1 MYKLLIVDDEP
12 WLRKRLLLTIDW
24 QSMGITEL
32 FEAEDGAKAFNLA
45 VKHEPDIIIT
55 DIEMPEL
62 SGIDLM
68 QTLNESALFPQ
79 IILISGYNEFEYAR
93 SAVKFGAVDYLLKP
107 VSEDELKQTVTKCIA
122 TLEQNRYNKEIRDLL
137 VNSSSL
143 LREKIYVDLLQGK
156 LDFNKVPSTRLYELG
171 VTFLSSSAMCV
182 IAHSHP
188 ANHTLSGNDVEQ
200 TLVNLS
206 IHKIIKE
213 FLASCFGVV
222 LDFWVDDVNVYLVFS
237 DLSAEEFKAG
247 VAKALSH
254 AKKQICKL
262 HSVRIAYG
270 TGSIAFSLAEL
281 STSYRKARYSINLCR
296 SKLHSAYGGEE
307 ETKANDFQIVYDEY
321 NLRSLIM
328 SLRSGNADEASKLL
342 TELINEFLNQ
352 SDGAPSSLQIKLMY
366 INVLNSLFKGCLPSL
381 PVSEDIIKICVDY
394 IDASA
399 SFHTTDKMHSQLQS
413 LLSVLT
419 QQYHDF
425 FGTKRHWLID
435 KIMEY
440 INVNYASSLSMRDVA
455 ANFHLNPSYFCKLFK
470 EEIGVTFTTY
480 LMSKRVE
487 NAKRLMSES
496 TMKLYDVA
504 SAVGYTNVQYFS
516 TVFKEIEGIT
526 PSQFRS
532 GIVN

>member
-93 SAVKFGAVDYLLKP
+93 SAVKYGAVDYLLKP
-107 VSEDELKQTVTKCIA
+107 VAEEELKQTITKCIA

-137 VNSSSL
+137 ADSANL

-156 LDFNKVPSTRLYELG
+156 LDFNKVPAARLNELG
-171 VTFLSSSAMCV
+171 VTFLSRSAMCI
-182 IAHSHP
+182 IAHTHP
-188 ANHTLSGNDVEQ
+188 ANHTLSENNVEE

-206 IHKIIKE
+206 VNKIIKE
-213 FLASCFGVV
+213 LLSSYFFEV
-222 LDFWVDDVNVYLVFS
+222 LDFWIDDVNVYLVFS
-237 DLSAEEFKAG
+237 DLSADEFKAAA
-247 VAKALSH
+247 AKALSD
-254 AKKQICKL
+254 AQKQISEL
-262 HSVRIAYG
+262 HSERIAYG
-270 TGSIAFSLAEL
+270 TGSIAQNLAEL
-281 STSYRKARYSINLCR
+281 SASYQKAKYSINLCR
-296 SKLHSAYGGEE
+296 SKQHAAYGEE
-307 ETKANDFQIVYDEY
+307 AETKINDFQIVYDEY
-321 NLRSLIM
+321 NLKSLIA
-328 SLRSGNADEASKLL
+328 SVKNGDTDEASKLL
-342 TELINEFLNQ
+342 TELINEFLSQ
-352 SDGAPSSLQIKLMY
+352 SAGTPSSLQIKLMY
-366 INVLNSLFKGCLPSL
+366 INVLNSLFKGCLPCL

-394 IDASA
+394 IDESA

-413 LLSVLT
+413 LLALLT

-435 KIMEY
+435 KIIEY
-440 INVNYASSLSMRDVA
+440 INANYASSLSMRDVA
-455 ANFHLNPSYFCKLFK
+455 ANFYLNPSYFCKLFK

-480 LMSKRVE
+480 LMSIRVE

-496 TMKLYDVA
+496 SMKLYDVA

-532 GIVN
+532 GTGN

>member
-79 IILISGYNEFEYAR
+79 LILISGYNEFEYAR
-93 SAVKFGAVDYLLKP
+93 SAVKYGAVDYLLKP
-107 VSEDELKQTVTKCIA
+107 VAEEELKQTVIKCIA

-137 VNSSSL
+137 ADSSSL

-156 LDFNKVPSTRLYELG
+156 LDFNKVPAARLNELG
-171 VTFLSSSAMCV
+171 VTFLSSSAMCI

-188 ANHTLSGNDVEQ
+188 ASHTLSENDVEE

-206 IHKIIKE
+206 INKIIKGL
-213 FLASCFGVV
+213 LASSFGEV

-237 DLSAEEFKAG
+237 DLSADEFKAAA
-247 VAKALSH
+247 AKALSD
-254 AKKQICKL
+254 AQKQISEL
-262 HSVRIAYG
+262 HSERIAYG
-270 TGSIAFSLAEL
+270 TGSIAQNLAEL
-281 STSYRKARYSINLCR
+281 SASYQKAKYSINLCR
-296 SKLHSAYGGEE
+296 SKQHAAYGEE
-307 ETKANDFQIVYDEY
+307 AETKINDFQIVYDEY
-321 NLRSLIM
+321 NLKSLIA
-328 SLRSGNADEASKLL
+328 SVKNGDTDETSKLL
-342 TELINEFLNQ
+342 TELINEFLSQ
-352 SDGAPSSLQIKLMY
+352 SAGAPSSLQIKLMY
-366 INVLNSLFKGCLPSL
+366 INVLNSLFKGCLPFL

-394 IDASA
+394 IDESA

-435 KIMEY
+435 KIIEY
-440 INVNYASSLSMRDVA
+440 INENYASSLSMRDVA
-455 ANFHLNPSYFCKLFK
+455 ANFYLNPSYFCKLFK

-496 TMKLYDVA
+496 SMKLYDVA

-532 GIVN
+532 GISN

>member
-12 WLRKRLLLTIDW
+12 WLRKRLMLTIDW

-62 SGIDLM
+62 SGIDLL
-68 QTLNESALFPQ
+68 QTLNESALYPQ

-93 SAVKFGAVDYLLKP
+93 SAVKFGVVDYLLKP
-107 VSEDELKQTVTKCIA
+107 VAEDELKQAVTKCIA
-122 TLEQNRYNKEIRDLL
+122 TLEQNKYNKEIQDLL
-137 VNSSSL
+137 ADSSSL
-143 LREKIYVDLLQGK
+143 LREKVYVDLLQGK
-156 LDFNKVPSTRLYELG
+156 LDFNKVPAAHLKELG
-171 VTFLSSSAMCV
+171 VTFLSGSAMCI

-188 ANHTLSGNDVEQ
+188 SNHTLSESDVEE

-206 IHKIIKE
+206 INKTIKGLLSSY
-213 FLASCFGVV
+213 FSDV
-222 LDFWVDDVNVYLVFS
+222 LDFWIDDVNVYLAFS
-237 DLSAEEFKAG
+237 DLSADEFQVS
-247 VAKALSH
+247 VAKALSD
-254 AKKQICKL
+254 AKKQISEL

-270 TGSIAFSLAEL
+270 TGSIAHSLAEL

-296 SKLHSAYGGEE
+296 SKQHPTYGAEE
-307 ETKANDFQIVYDEY
+307 ETKTNGFQIVYDEY
-321 NLRSLIM
+321 NLNSLIAC
-328 SLRSGNADEASKLL
+328 LKSGDIDEASRLL

-366 INVLNSLFKGCLPSL
+366 INVLNTLFKGCLPFL

-394 IDASA
+394 IDGSA
-399 SFHTTDKMHSQLQS
+399 SFHTVDKMHTQLQN

-419 QQYHDF
+419 QQYHEF

-435 KIMEY
+435 KIIEY
-440 INVNYASSLSMRDVA
+440 IDENYASSLSMRDVA
-455 ANFHLNPSYFCKLFK
+455 ANFYLNPSYFCKLFK
-470 EEIGVTFTTY
+470 DETGVTFTTY

-496 TMKLYDVA
+496 SMKLYDVA

-532 GIVN
+532 GIGV